1 MEVKDKRKASVLVCS
16 GCYNK
21 NTVDW
26 LTYKEQKCISHHS
39 GDWEFEDQGTSSFGG
54 WSGLAFWVLVIFSLC
69 PPPPPPPMAEGAGEF
84 YWVSF
89 IKVPIPFLRALC
101 SDLITFQSP

>member
-1 MEVKDKRKASVLVCS
+1 MEVKAKRKASVLVCS

-39 GDWEFEDQGTSSFGG
+39 GDWEFEDQGPSSFGG

-69 PPPPPPPMAEGAGEF
+69 PPHGRRGRRVLLGLI
-84 YWVSF
+84 Y
-89 IKVPIPFLRALC
+89 KGTNPIP
-101 SDLITFQSP
+101 